1 MVVQVVVEVLL
12 VQEILDQVDQEIL
25 LTLLQIKEM
34 MVVLVQVNVGLL
46 EMVEAVAVLAVL
58 VLQELFLLE
67 KLVMV
72 ELE

>member
-34 MVVLVQVNVGLL
+34 MVVLVQVNVELL